1 MGLTVKNKNNYEL
14 ADNLASFFAVD
25 LKDDPL
31 PDYIDLKNKIYNS
44 DLDTEE
50 KSNII
55 NTINSLK
62 MTKSMK
68 EQQKIIKEIEK
79 LKDTYNL

>member
-31 PDYIDLKNKIYNS
+31 PDYTDLKNKIYNS

-62 MTKSMK
+62 MTKSIK